1 MEIYVGL
8 FVALGLIFLAA
19 IFIDPARSLF
29 KRYRHIRNLKK
40 HGVSITAVI
49 TKVEKITDAEKEGNP
64 RVLYYL
70 SAQWKNPQ
78 NNLTYTFRSEA
89 LSSCPKRYQ
98 KGGNIQVL
106 LLLKDPQFYHI
117 DLPKRGY

>member
-1 MEIYVGL
+1 MEIYIGL
-8 FVALGLIFLAA
+8 FVALGLVLLIA
-19 IFIDPARSLF
+19 ILIDPARSLF
-29 KRYRHIRNLKK
+29 RRYRHIRNLKK
-40 HGVSITAVI
+40 HGESITAIV
-49 TKVEKITDAEKEGNP
+49 TKVEKVTDAEEVENP

-89 LSSCPKRYQ
+89 LSSRPKRYQ
-98 KGGNIQVL
+98 KGGTIQVL
-106 LLLKDPQFYHI
+106 ILLKDPQFYHL

>member
-8 FVALGLIFLAA
+8 FVALGLIFLVA
-19 IFIDPARSLF
+19 ILIDPAKSSL
-29 KRYRHIRNLKK
+29 KRHRHIRNLKK
-40 HGVSITAVI
+40 YGESITAII
-49 TKVEKITDAEKEGNP
+49 TKVEKVTDAEKEENP

-70 SAQWKNPQ
+70 SAQWKHPQ

-89 LSSCPKRYQ
+89 LSSGPKRYQ
-98 KGGNIQVL
+98 KGGTIQVL
-106 LLLKDPQFYHI
+106 ILLKDPQFYHI